1 MKTYESEPSCFI
13 IPMATNKPFEFFVQ
27 WHLTEKCNLRC
38 RHCYQDGRCAD
49 ELSLPEIKE
58 VIVEVSD
65 MLKAWS
71 ETYKVDFSRSMNIT
85 GGEPLLR
92 RDLFEILGQ
101 VKRHGFDTY
110 LLTNGTLVGKEDAKK
125 LVDLGINGVQVS
137 IEGCEEV
144 HDEIRGRGS
153 FTASV
158 AGIENL
164 IDAGL
169 TVTLNVTLS
178 NLNASSMTKVIAC
191 GTHVGAR
198 RIGFSRLVPS
208 GSGSSLLSQ
217 MLSQQVKELYASLF
231 SLEIKGFEI
240 VTGDPLRRRS
250 NTRSDGDAGNMAMSG
265 CAAGVSGLTI
275 QPNGTITPCRKMPI
289 PSATSGKTRCG
300 ALGRVAGSNGAQ
312 GPEPIQGKMRGL
324 QAMGALSGVPGDS
337 LCLLLIEAADDFLA
351 DDPQCFLESEDH
363 GSLPQRSTGRKHF
376 RDPAMCNPSA
386 VKSG

>member
-1 MKTYESEPSCFI
+1 
-13 IPMATNKPFEFFVQ
+13 MATHKPFEFFVQ

-38 RHCYQDGRCAD
+38 RHCYQEGRCAD
-49 ELSLPEIKE
+49 EMSLPEIKE

-65 MLKAWS
+65 MIKAWS

-101 VKRHGFDTY
+101 VKRHGFDAY

-208 GSGSSLLSQ
+208 GSGFSLLSQ
-217 MLSQQVKELYASLF
+217 MMSPQQVKELYTSLF
-231 SLEIKGFEI
+231 SLELNGLEI
-240 VTGDPLRRRS
+240 VTGDPVAS
-250 NTRSDGDAGNMAMSG
+250 QMNARSDGDAGNVAISG

-275 QPNGTITPCRKMPI
+275 LPNGNVTPCRRMPVSI
-289 PSATSGKTRCG
+289 GNVR
-300 ALGRVAGSNGAQ
+300 R
-312 GPEPIQGKMRGL
+312 
-324 QAMGALSGVPGDS
+324 DS
-337 LCLLLIEAADDFLA
+337 LRELWAASPVLTALRDRNQYKGKCRTCKRWALCRGCRAIAYAYSCSKQEYDFLA
-351 DDPQCFLESEDH
+351 DDPQCFLESEDR
-363 GSLPQRSTGRKHF
+363 GSLPQRSTRKSISET
-376 RDPAMCNPSA
+376 PAICNNRN
-386 VKSG
+386 KGG